1 MCLRYKT
8 FFFLNFVTC
17 LCIVILLCT
26 SIGTPH
32 WIEAESKRNSSLG
45 GGVSNVISTNDDE
58 PGPNRGFI
66 HFGVVRGC
74 KIFNYGFGARDY
86 KCFKVS
92 EEHADLYPTGLLI
105 VVIVFMVIAAIF
117 AMVATIFGMVNAITR
132 PIEAIHGPKGLFL
145 WNGFGAIFSGI
156 SLFMYVG
163 LYYTT
168 FEGKEVLNAEDTS
181 QPNYFTTDSANYGY
195 SFWLLVTTF
204 GLFCVNLILLI
215 IAHKMNDP
223 NFRWRRRAQEISTI
237 QTTELAQSIMY

>member
-1 MCLRYKT
+1 MAETNVKKFYWVTFVDACFCMVMLIASLATPNWITSDVHRVIENSAPVMDELLNDTTGYVYFGIIKGYKQ
-8 FFFLNFVTC
+8 
-17 LCIVILLCT
+17 
-26 SIGTPH
+26 
-32 WIEAESKRNSSLG
+32 
-45 GGVSNVISTNDDE
+45 
-58 PGPNRGFI
+58 
-66 HFGVVRGC
+66 
-74 KIFNYGFGARDY
+74 FNYGFGLRQSVPYD
-86 KCFKVS
+86 VS